1 MMLIRVVVI
10 LLMSLLMWSCGKKN
24 SAGNPCEIA
33 IPDVPIKF
41 LAGEFSYAQP
51 DKFLHLNSDASFHWI
66 ERENYPDKGGLSVDR
81 FEIRRTFR
89 GFTGKLEFVFY
100 FRRLAELRFH
110 PDNATDF
117 FETMKSDG
125 LPSSNGAKL
134 VEGDLAY
141 WATRRGDTEQFLGM
155 GDKRIL
161 RVTDACIAAFD

>member
-1 MMLIRVVVI
+1 MILIRI
-10 LLMSLLMWSCGKKN
+10 IFLLLFALLMESCGKTGSVN
-24 SAGNPCEIA
+24 RCELV
-33 IPDVPIKF
+33 IPDAPIKF
-41 LAGEFSYAQP
+41 LAGEFSYAQL

-66 ERENYPDKGGLSVDR
+66 EREYYPDKGGLSVDR

-125 LPSSNGAKL
+125 LPSSNGTKL

-141 WATRRGDTEQFLGM
+141 WATRIGDDEQFFGM

-161 RVTDACIAAFD
+161 RVTDTCIAAFD